1 MLEYQRL
8 SQRIKNDINDL
19 KEFRFC
25 KGIENYS
32 MYLDGRN
39 FGDRPY
45 TLLDYFPKDSLIIID
60 ESHLSIPQIRSM
72 IIGDQSRKNNLVNYG
87 FRLPSALENR
97 PLSGEEFENNFDF
110 KKIYIS
116 ATPVE
121 YELNKA
127 KNNVVKMIVRPTG
140 LLDPEII
147 IKPTQNQINDIY
159 ETILK
164 QRELNEKT
172 IILTITKET
181 SEKLNEYLIKRGI
194 KSMYIHSEHTNF
206 ERDEIIKKLRLGYYE
221 VLIGI
226 NLLREG
232 VDIPEVSKVIILDA
246 DKGGFIRAANNLIQI
261 VGRASRNAN
270 GQAILYAD
278 TISPAMRECI
288 DDNKNKRKIQLEYN
302 KLNHITPRTIIKK
315 FLPYL
320 KPMNY

>member
-1 MLEYQRL
+1 
-8 SQRIKNDINDL
+8 
-19 KEFRFC
+19 
-25 KGIENYS
+25 
-32 MYLDGRN
+32 
-39 FGDRPY
+39 
-45 TLLDYFPKDSLIIID
+45 
-60 ESHLSIPQIRSM
+60 
-72 IIGDQSRKNNLVNYG
+72 
-87 FRLPSALENR
+87 
-97 PLSGEEFENNFDF
+97 
-110 KKIYIS
+110 
-116 ATPVE
+116 
-121 YELNKA
+121 
-127 KNNVVKMIVRPTG
+127 MIVRPTG

-181 SEKLNEYLIKRGI
+181 SEKLNEYLIKRDI

-270 GQAILYAD
+270 GQAHFI
-278 TISPAMRECI
+278 C
-288 DDNKNKRKIQLEYN
+288 
-302 KLNHITPRTIIKK
+302 
-315 FLPYL
+315 
-320 KPMNY
+320 